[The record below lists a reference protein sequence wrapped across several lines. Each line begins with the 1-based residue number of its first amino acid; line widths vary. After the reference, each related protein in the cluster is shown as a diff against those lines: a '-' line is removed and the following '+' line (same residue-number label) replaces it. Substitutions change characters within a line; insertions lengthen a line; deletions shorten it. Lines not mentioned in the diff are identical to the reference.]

1 MREKVI
7 ISDGVLDHEIGAPY
21 FFQDERIID
30 LNKDQVINL
39 YKHTAVK
46 EKVMSIFDPTSKTLY
61 KVQRGLNILDQMV
74 RDMNGDAIG
83 ISIITEVQTQLALNF
98 NYK

>member
-39 YKHTAVK
+39 YKHTAIK
-46 EKVMSIFDPTSKTLY
+46 ERVISISNPRSNKLY
-61 KVQRGLNILDQMV
+61 KVQRGLAILDQMV
-74 RDMNGDAIG
+74 RDMNGEEIG
-83 ISIITEVQTQLALNF
+83 WVIINEINTQLNLAS
-98 NYK
+98 K

>member
-7 ISDGVLDHEIGAPY
+7 ISDGVLDHEIGALY

-39 YKHTAVK
+39 YKHTAIK
-46 EKVMSIFDPTSKTLY
+46 ERVISISNPRSNKLY
-61 KVQRGLNILDQMV
+61 KVQRGLGILDQMV

-83 ISIITEVQTQLALNF
+83 ISIITEIKTQLNLAS
-98 NYK
+98 K

>member
-39 YKHTAVK
+39 YKHTAIK
-46 EKVMSIFDPTSKTLY
+46 ERVISISNPRSNKLY
-61 KVQRGLNILDQMV
+61 KVQRGLGILDQMV
-74 RDMNGDAIG
+74 RDMNGDEIG
-83 ISIITEVQTQLALNF
+83 LVIITEINTQLNLAS
-98 NYK
+98 K